1 MLNLNEVAQWLTEV
15 FNEQSKNFDPIYTFN
30 IYAEVGEDKNN
41 VDVQGVLKVDI
52 PKNVP
57 VNKIVN
63 VRYYGDIE
71 FTVSA
76 PRSNYNL
83 ANVEKIIGGVAK
95 EINGT
100 EKVFANGKGFVTM
113 SVAGT
118 GNFKTEYSQ
127 GNIVPLRVKLDINY
141 SENVVTGGGKHWY
154 IKELIGDYI
163 EIPFITERVT
173 IEKDGKVSPIN
184 DRAYKQAFMLAQ
196 QRSYMFTLPYDT
208 TVGALITRD
217 ILKGDANKNY
227 ILKYI
232 DGVAFTENDP
242 FETQVVLY
250 RNGDNGETKPDTAM
264 LNIIFTDAD
273 DGNNETKYLLALI
286 DNEFDGTTENTRWFD
301 SITDQQAWFTTKIA
315 NGADYDSIDAP
326 NLNNLVLT
334 NQIYKNTRKYDIFDL
349 VNKNYAV
356 IKVIKGENEPQYYY
370 YRVTNAD
377 IGANGQ
383 VIYTL
388 RLDGVQTWLFRD
400 NLIIDDSFISKA
412 HLDRWI
418 DNGDGTVTFNGNAD
432 SKLFER
438 EEIRNVA
445 KRLVKREKLKYY
457 SSAGNY
463 TLITPKPSYN
473 DATTTADYYYKRTD
487 GFFPGVYFPTAGI
500 SESEYNKITQIFEN
514 KERAFYEEM
523 NKIVAWVYIFL
534 DAKAYKVKTKN
545 IKGNDY
551 TDIQVTLDNAKSN
564 YVNGFELPT
573 AILCYPIGEDI
584 DVDGGFEYPSMVSVG
599 LDGWNNFVKLN
610 PDETASS
617 YIKGIKL
624 SVKPPVNLK
633 QYNLYD
639 CTFKLGFRFTSTD
652 VNADVI
658 DINKYR
664 LSVLRTG
671 VGSIGQ
677 TGLFYLKN
685 DYIQS
690 VPMSSLTLLVNN
702 TFNKS
707 EIINSAKNKDFNP
720 KLNSA
725 DFKDLTITIAGSQ
738 FNFPI
743 DKINQRFPQFEYFEA
758 LTPETTRGLL
768 RLGDN
773 IEQNTNN
780 AIFNYAYLS
789 SFNGFNYSNDF
800 TIAFAKNVYAEYI
813 ANNKNAYMSFQ
824 AQQDYARE
832 SAAMTAQY
840 KTINYGISMGNQTA
854 NLGKQLATLNFGGA
868 ISTGQQM
875 GVETAQYLSQ
885 ISELNDR
892 TNLNLNYNK
901 TQFDLSIDNMKNAP
915 NTLSSLN
922 GNAILTQMIAEFGIY
937 AEVYE
942 GLDTEL
948 ESANDM
954 MFRDGYNLNRFEE
967 SGKSIRDYCHTRKYF
982 NYIKA
987 TLGNIHGVPM
997 SDTMRADLKE
1007 RFANGIRFWH
1017 QDTIDYSMENYE
1029 LNLVTE

>member
-57 VNKIVN
+57 VNNIVN

-227 ILKYI
+227 KLKYI

-273 DGNNETKYLLALI
+273 DGNNETQYSLALI
-286 DNEFDGTTENTRWFD
+286 DNEFDGTSENTRWFD
-301 SITDQQAWFTTKIA
+301 SIADQQAWFTTKIA
-315 NGADYDSIDAP
+315 NGANYDSIDAP

-334 NQIYKNTRKYDIFDL
+334 NQIYKNTRGYDIFDL

-400 NLIIDDSFISKA
+400 NLVVDDSFISKA

-445 KRLVKREKLKYY
+445 KRLVSREKLKYY
-457 SSAGNY
+457 NTGSYISLSSKPTYDIVKDSIDLYYLENGNY
-463 TLITPKPSYN
+463 ILANNLTEEKYNQIT
-473 DATTTADYYYKRTD
+473 T
-487 GFFPGVYFPTAGI
+487 
-500 SESEYNKITQIFEN
+500 
-514 KERAFYEEM
+514 FYENSRKAFAEQM
-523 NKIVAWVYIFL
+523 NNVDAWCYVYL
-534 DAKAYKVKTKN
+534 DANTYKAQTQDGADFDLSLANSVVE
-545 IKGNDY
+545 IAREGV
-551 TDIQVTLDNAKSN
+551 IQQ
-564 YVNGFELPT
+564 YCPLPT
-573 AILCYPIGEDI
+573 SILCFPIGGNIE
-584 DVDGGFEYPSMVSVG
+584 VQNKKFEADNVG
-599 LDGWNNFVKLN
+599 LDGWLKFIEKN
-610 PDETASS
+610 PETTSSS
-617 YIKGIKL
+617 YIKSIKL
-624 SVKPPVNLK
+624 SVKPPFDLT
-633 QYNLYD
+633 NLYVYD
-639 CTFKLGFRFTSTD
+639 YEFRLYERLLFNKTPKTD
-652 VNADVI
+652 NVI
-658 DINKYR
+658 P
-664 LSVLRTG
+664 LRTNYLSYFRT
-671 VGSIGQ
+671 GSI
-677 TGLFYLKN
+677 TGGIPVGLLN
-685 DYIQS
+685 VMVDYS
-690 VPMSSLTLLVNN
+690 AGVPLTLDNRIMLN
-702 TFNKS
+702 TFAKSSIIGSTRNK
-707 EIINSAKNKDFNP
+707 NYNP

-725 DFKDLTITIAGSQ
+725 DFKDLTISIAGSQ

-743 DKINQRFPQFEYFEA
+743 DKVNQENPVFKYFEA

-768 RLGDN
+768 KLGQGK
-773 IEQNTNN
+773 QNPNY
-780 AIFNYAYLS
+780 AVFNHAYLS

-800 TIAFAKNVYAEYI
+800 TIAFSKNAYSEYI

-915 NTLSSLN
+915 STLSNLN

-1029 LNLVTE
+1029 LSLVTE